1 VRRYWKGE
9 DPADR
14 DPLALIAPLREEL
27 RRVDPDQAIANI
39 SALESGLAL
48 AGAGLLLGVAGALV
62 LTRGMQSML
71 FSVSATDPAVF
82 ATIVALLA
90 AVSLLACYLPARR
103 AARSPLVALR
113 HE

>member
-1 VRRYWKGE
+1 MAVAVVQRTREIGIRM
-9 DPADR
+9 ALGAVQR
-14 DPLALIAPLREEL
+14 DVLALVVR
-27 RRVDPDQAIANI
+27 Q
-39 SALESGLAL
+39 GLAL